1 MAITPGSSHG
11 ALTGAA
17 EKELVAAPGAGIQR
31 AILLSRIYN
40 EDTAPV
46 GVTVS
51 KKVAGVLY
59 RIEKVALDVD
69 GVMFPVDG
77 GKVLELTGVD
87 QSLVAIMSGA
97 PATTQPKFVC
107 SWVDK
112 SAAAAVGTSALDL
125 LTTKGD
131 LLGHDGSGYVRI
143 PMTGADGDV
152 PTQDAAAAS
161 GIVWATPSGGGGG
174 GAGALELIEAW
185 EVSAAATSHTFSG
198 LDGDADGL
206 YLIVYRILQGAAG
219 SVTTCQPNGIS
230 SNQSTGGV
238 YSGAGVGTI
247 LTSALQIAGNS
258 DSEIGQCWFDAAT
271 GMDRT
276 GRFNS
281 FEWTG
286 GSPYMVDG
294 RWLWLD
300 DTTNITSLD
309 IVASVASGI
318 DAGSYVRLYK
328 LKKV

>member
-11 ALTGAA
+11 PMDGIT
-17 EKELVAAPGAGIQR
+17 EVELVAAPGAGVQR
-31 AILLSRIYN
+31 AILLARIYN
-40 EDTAPV
+40 EDSA
-46 GVTVS
+46 GVTITAS

-59 RIEKVALDVD
+59 RLEKVPLDVN

-77 GKVLELTGVD
+77 GKVLELTGTD
-87 QSLVAIMSGA
+87 QSLVAVMAGA
-97 PATTQPKFVC
+97 PATIQPKFVC

-112 SAAAAVGTSALDL
+112 SAAAAGGTSALDL

-161 GIVWATPSGGGGG
+161 GIVWATPSGGGG

-238 YSGAGVGTI
+238 YSGASAGTI
-247 LTSALQIAGNS
+247 LTSTLQLAGNS

-286 GSPYMVDG
+286 GSPYLVDG